1 MAAFQNSRAKRNHCA
16 GSEIILGTIQSEE
29 SIMRTLGSSVAGWLL
44 PLFLLLLG
52 SSGYGADRAL
62 RLAYLQNDL
71 HQLACFVALEKG
83 YFSQEGVTVE
93 VGGIFKAGPE
103 EMSGFAAGELDVG
116 YVGEAPATVA
126 VANGTADVRIVA
138 QANLEGSAIV
148 RRKGSGLNDL
158 NDLKGKT
165 VAVPGYATV
174 QDFLIRRALEKAGTP
189 LQSVQIITL
198 KPPEMIPAIR
208 ARQID
213 AFVAWEPYPA
223 KAVAL
228 GVGEILLYSKD
239 LWPKHPCCVVVVD
252 TRLLSTR
259 PDAVQGLLKAHVRAT
274 NYINGHSDDA
284 ASIGA
289 RFTGMDLATVKLAMK
304 NICYQYE
311 LDVQGELEY
320 VSFLKR
326 LRAIKVADP
335 ERFVHTIL
343 VRGPLNRAL
352 EKSSAQSE

>member
-1 MAAFQNSRAKRNHCA
+1 MR
-16 GSEIILGTIQSEE
+16 ILGS
-29 SIMRTLGSSVAGWLL
+29 TLAGWFL
-44 PLFLLLLG
+44 PLFLLALA

-83 YFSQEGVTVE
+83 YFSQEGVAVE
-93 VGGIFKAGPE
+93 IAGVFKAGPE

-138 QANLEGSAIV
+138 QVNLEGSAIV
-148 RRKGSGLNDL
+148 GRKGSGLHDL
-158 NDLKGKT
+158 HDLVGKT
-165 VAVPGYATV
+165 IAVPGYATV
-174 QDFLIRRALEKAGTP
+174 QDFLIRRSLEGAEIP
-189 LQSVQIITL
+189 LKSVHIITL

-213 AFVAWEPYPA
+213 GFVAWEPYPA
-223 KAVAL
+223 KAVTS
-228 GVGEILLYSKD
+228 GVGEILHYSKD

-259 PDAVQGLLKAHVRAT
+259 PETVEGLLKAHVRAT
-274 NYINGHSDDA
+274 NYINGHFEDA

-289 RFTGMDLATVKLAMK
+289 RFTGMDIAAVKLAMK
-304 NICYQYE
+304 NIRYHYE
-311 LDVQGELEY
+311 LDVPGELEY

-335 ERFVHTIL
+335 ERFVHKIL
-343 VRGPLNRAL
+343 VQGPLRRVL
-352 EKSSAQSE
+352 EKERSELD